1 MLYTKE
7 AENMDDYLE
16 LGKRL
21 SKVDL
26 IALSDEKQ
34 QEKVDLRIGLNILG
48 PDGARKWYE
57 YLRVSRH

>member
-1 MLYTKE
+1 
-7 AENMDDYLE
+7 MDDYLE

-26 IALSDEKQ
+26 NALSDEKQ
-34 QEKVDLRIGLNILG
+34 QEMVDLRIGLNILG
-48 PDGARKWYE
+48 HDSARKWYE